1 MNPTLD
7 VIEKRRSVRAFDPQ
21 PLSLDERETILH
33 AAFRAP
39 TAGAMML
46 YSIIEV
52 DDQALKDQLA
62 ETCDHQP
69 FIAKAP
75 YVLLFLAD
83 YQRWMDIYTY
93 SGVEAR
99 CRELGLPFRTPQAG
113 DLMLA
118 CCDTLI
124 AAQTAV
130 IAAESLGIGSCYV
143 GDILEQ
149 YEVHRQMFNLPRY
162 VLPLTLVCFGRPAS
176 PDVPRKLVPR
186 FDRRF
191 IVHTDRYQPINPAG
205 VEEMVRLFAEQS
217 GAPRQFSGKAQ
228 NFGQE
233 NYLRKFNAQFSIEM
247 SRSVNQM
254 LKNWE

>member
-1 MNPTLD
+1 LNPTLD
-7 VIEKRRSVRAFDPQ
+7 VIEKQRSVRAYSPEPISQ
-21 PLSLDERETILH
+21 EEREAILQ

-52 DDQALKDQLA
+52 KDQALKDRLA

-75 YVLLFLAD
+75 YLLLFLAD
-83 YQRWMDIYTY
+83 YQRWMDVYTY
-93 SGVEAR
+93 SGVEER
-99 CRELGLPFRTPQAG
+99 CRELGVPYRTPQAG

-118 CCDTLI
+118 CCDALI

-130 IAAESLGIGSCYV
+130 IAAESLGIGSCYI

-149 YEVHRQMFNLPRY
+149 YEVHQQLFNLPRY

-176 PDVPRKLVPR
+176 PDAPRKLVAR

-191 IVHTDRYQPINPAG
+191 IVHTDRYQPITQAG
-205 VEEMVRLFAEQS
+205 VEEMFKLRAEQS
-217 GAPRQFSGKAQ
+217 GTPAKFSGEAQ

-233 NYLRKFNAQFSIEM
+233 NYLRKFNAEFSLEM
-247 SRSVNQM
+247 NRSVNQM
-254 LKNWE
+254 LKNWG

>member
-7 VIEKRRSVRAFDPQ
+7 VIEKRRSVRAFSPEPISQ
-21 PLSLDERETILH
+21 EERDAILH

-52 DDQALKDQLA
+52 NDQALKDRLA

-75 YVLLFLAD
+75 YLLLFLAD
-83 YQRWMDIYTY
+83 YQRWMDVYTY

-99 CRELGLPFRTPQAG
+99 CRELGVPFRTPQAG

-118 CCDTLI
+118 CCDALI

-130 IAAESLGIGSCYV
+130 IAAESMGIGSCYI

-149 YEVHRQMFNLPRY
+149 YEVHKQLFNLPRY

-176 PDVPRKLVPR
+176 PDAPRRLVPR

-191 IVHTDRYQPINPAG
+191 IVHTDRYQPISQEG
-205 VEEMVRLFAEQS
+205 VEEMFRLHTEQR
-217 GAPRQFSGKAQ
+217 GAPWKLSPEAQ
-228 NFGQE
+228 NPGQE
-233 NYLRKFNAQFSIEM
+233 NYLRKFSATFSIEM
-247 SRSVNQM
+247 TRSVNAM
-254 LKNWE
+254 LKNWS